1 MWKGDSSQ
9 QTYEVANGMARAR
22 NFIRH
27 FTSQPRRTNQVLV
40 PLGGNYQSA
49 GYSFQNIDNLIRYVN
64 AKHRDLPKARAFYST
79 PSCFLRAL
87 LETNESWEEV
97 DEDLFPYAERSR
109 NSTDVAFWTGYFSG
123 QPDIKKTLRRA
134 NGVLQACKQLSVLG
148 SVYSE
153 DVRALQE
160 AVAFGQHH
168 EIITG
173 TGSPEALHHHRTVLL
188 NGMSGCQ
195 RVMAKA
201 LRSLVWEGGVREIRM
216 LQCLAPEN
224 HCPPLSV
231 RDAWLLVYNPLSQ
244 PYRAPLRLAVHPGY
258 EFNVDGSPTQVL
270 DTESATKEIA
280 FEADLPALGRYRLLV
295 DSSTC
300 LLSGLMQRGASQLTL
315 RQSFMAY
322 HAYQGDSARASGP
335 RVLSPVNE
343 EPFELGYNVSCH
355 VVKGAQVQELRQ
367 RFSSWL
373 VQVVRLYED
382 QDVIEF
388 AWEVGP
394 VPMDD
399 NKGKELVSRFESSV
413 RSGNRF
419 YSDTNG
425 RRSIE
430 RRRIRGS
437 PVASDFYPV
446 TSWAYLTSDSQ
457 DVQLTVFPDRS
468 QAASSLSSG
477 HLEFLV
483 QRRLPGEPG
492 TSIKGRHWLHVGTVQ
507 DAQESLR
514 SLANRM
520 VWSPQLSLVDTEQKH
535 FVNLSVK
542 SWSGLRTPLPRYLH
556 VLSLERVSGD
566 RVLLRFEY
574 QAPET
579 SNYTHPV
586 NLFISRLLTKQV
598 LYHVTETS
606 LGSTQDRDSVLRFIW
621 RRRGAVAPVAQ
632 QQRMRVWLKRGSRSR
647 FEDTVRILPGHIRTF
662 VARIEKRRGLHA

>member
-1 MWKGDSSQ
+1 
-9 QTYEVANGMARAR
+9 
-22 NFIRH
+22 
-27 FTSQPRRTNQVLV
+27 
-40 PLGGNYQSA
+40 
-49 GYSFQNIDNLIRYVN
+49 
-64 AKHRDLPKARAFYST
+64 
-79 PSCFLRAL
+79 
-87 LETNESWEEV
+87 
-97 DEDLFPYAERSR
+97 
-109 NSTDVAFWTGYFSG
+109 
-123 QPDIKKTLRRA
+123 
-134 NGVLQACKQLSVLG
+134 
-148 SVYSE
+148 
-153 DVRALQE
+153 
-160 AVAFGQHH
+160 
-168 EIITG
+168 
-173 TGSPEALHHHRTVLL
+173 
-188 NGMSGCQ
+188 MSGCQ
-195 RVMAKA
+195 RVIAEA
-201 LRSLVWEGGVREIRM
+201 LRFLVWEGGVSEIRM
-216 LQCLAPEN
+216 LQCLAPGD

-258 EFNVDGSPTQVL
+258 EFHVDGNPTQVL
-270 DTESATKEIA
+270 DTESATEEIA
-280 FEADLPALGRYRLLV
+280 FEADLPALGVRALHLVRTPRPPAQPVQHTKATAAPPENKLIVLRNKRYRLLV

-300 LLSGLMQRGASQLTL
+300 LLSGLMQRSASQLTL

-343 EPFELGYNVSCH
+343 EPFELGYNVTCH

-394 VPMDD
+394 VPTDD

-413 RSGNRF
+413 RSGDRF

-430 RRRIRGS
+430 RRRIKGS

-477 HLEFLV
+477 QLEFLV

-542 SWSGLRTPLPRYLH
+542 SWSGLRAPLPRHLH

-566 RVLLRFEY
+566 KVLLRIEY

-579 SNYTHPV
+579 SNYTRPV

-662 VARIEKRRGLHA
+662 VARIERRRDVHA

>member
-1 MWKGDSSQ
+1 
-9 QTYEVANGMARAR
+9 MA
-22 NFIRH
+22 
-27 FTSQPRRTNQVLV
+27 
-40 PLGGNYQSA
+40 
-49 GYSFQNIDNLIRYVN
+49 
-64 AKHRDLPKARAFYST
+64 
-79 PSCFLRAL
+79 
-87 LETNESWEEV
+87 E
-97 DEDLFPYAERSR
+97 
-109 NSTDVAFWTGYFSG
+109 
-123 QPDIKKTLRRA
+123 
-134 NGVLQACKQLSVLG
+134 
-148 SVYSE
+148 
-153 DVRALQE
+153 
-160 AVAFGQHH
+160 
-168 EIITG
+168 
-173 TGSPEALHHHRTVLL
+173 
-188 NGMSGCQ
+188 
-195 RVMAKA
+195 A
-201 LRSLVWEGGVREIRM
+201 LRSLVWEGGVSEIRM

-231 RDAWLLVYNPLSQ
+231 RDAWLLVYNPLSR

-258 EFNVDGSPTQVL
+258 EFHVDGNPTQVL
-270 DTESATKEIA
+270 GTEFATEEIA
-280 FEADLPALGRYRLLV
+280 FEADLPALGVRALHLVRKPRPPAQPVQHTKATAAPPENKLIVLRNKASPCAARKRRYRLLV

-300 LLSGLMQRGASQLTL
+300 LLSGLMQHGAPQLTL

-343 EPFELGYNVSCH
+343 EPFELGYNVTCH

-388 AWEVGP
+388 AWEVGS
-394 VPMDD
+394 VPMGD

-413 RSGNRF
+413 RSGDRF

-430 RRRIRGS
+430 RRSGLRRVVLPDPDGS
-437 PVASDFYPV
+437 AASLSQSV
-446 TSWAYLTSDSQ
+446 SQ

-468 QAASSLSSG
+468 QGASSLSSG
-477 HLEFLV
+477 QLEFLV

-542 SWSGLRTPLPRYLH
+542 SWSGLRAPLPPHLH
-556 VLSLERVSGD
+556 VLSLERVSGGK
-566 RVLLRFEY
+566 VLLRIEY

-662 VARIEKRRGLHA
+662 VARIEKRRGVHA